1 MASATLVEGEWR
13 VEERRGDEEGR
24 FIRSGTT
31 LREFATADRSGG
43 FRAEA
48 GRYHLYV
55 SWACPWAHPTHPTII
70 LRKLK
75 GLEDAV
81 SLAAV
86 SSFMGADG

>member
-13 VEERRGDEEGR
+13 GEERRGDEEGR

-31 LREFATADRSGG
+31 LRASTTADRSGG

-55 SWACPWAHPTHPTII
+55 SWACPWAHPTII